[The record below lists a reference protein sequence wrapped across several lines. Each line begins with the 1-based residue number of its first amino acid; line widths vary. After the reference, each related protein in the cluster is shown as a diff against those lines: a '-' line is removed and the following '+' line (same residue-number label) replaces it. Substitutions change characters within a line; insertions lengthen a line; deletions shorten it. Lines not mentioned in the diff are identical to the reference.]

1 MDISQITGVRTVS
14 MPVNGQD
21 DALRFFG
28 LTDGHE

>member
-1 MDISQITGVRTVS
+1 MDINHITGVRTVS
-14 MPVNGQD
+14 VPVKVQD